1 MYEATIFEMS
11 TERMYTVSARTAKE
25 AITLA
30 WRAAMQDQ
38 VGEDEDVSTWQPD
51 GLRVTSPSDEQ
62 FKNLMPLPDAT
73 DLAVI
78 VDRGRMT
85 TACGF
90 VREMW

>member
-1 MYEATIFEMS
+1 MYEATIFEVS
-11 TERMYTVSARTAKE
+11 TERMYTVSAGTAKE

-30 WRAAMQDQ
+30 WRAAVQDR
-38 VGEDEDVSTWQPD
+38 VGEEEDVSTWQPD
-51 GLRVTSPSDEQ
+51 SLWVTSPSDEE
-62 FKNLMPLPDAT
+62 FKDLLPLPDGT

-90 VREMW
+90 VRETW